1 MFLNETYSRVWV
13 VKDLLHMFPSKNDLK
28 AGDALSPMLF
38 KCALEYAIRRVQ
50 ANLEGLI
57 LNDAH
62 QLLVYAGDVNIIW
75 LKHARYKE
83 KHRSFGCC

>member
-1 MFLNETYSRVWV
+1 
-13 VKDLLHMFPSKNDLK
+13 
-28 AGDALSPMLF
+28 MLF